1 MIVEKL
7 YRSDESSHSTE
18 SVELTG
24 TTVLVGPNNVGKTQT
39 LRDIRNLMIEDY
51 SPVIF
56 DNISYLT
63 RSFESLLKDIEPTFD
78 NDRVIISGQSGRSVS
93 IEKSKWQSWKNESV
107 STQANE
113 ILRALSSVLVRFL
126 DASSRLNLATESKI
140 EDHQSRRNPQ
150 HMALSLLYSPDK
162 SYNAFRRIFEDVF
175 GVTPIIDYS
184 DQGQIRIQVGEYDGD
199 LPEHPRKLGEL
210 VDENGFSMIDGEGD
224 GYLSFAGVVGSLLI
238 SKSRLLLLDEPA
250 AFLHPSQAR
259 RLGEW
264 IANKGSETTEQIVI
278 STHDSNF
285 LNGML
290 EAPEQISIY
299 RLNRYENQTQFTRI
313 ATDTAQR
320 IATEPLLRSQRVLD
334 SAFHTGIIICE
345 GGSDRVVYEAVA
357 RYEHGETE
365 VQFVDGLG
373 LSSLDKI
380 ARAAA
385 NANIPVAAIVDLD
398 ILNPHRDLTDL
409 LRGMM
414 GDAEYS
420 EVQPIIDEY
429 DQIKDEIET
438 LKNGIGYLS
447 KGHQETVNQV
457 VEDAA
462 SHGVYLAPCGELE
475 DWMDLSKSQWVE
487 EALEAIFDGE
497 CDQELVDFIGRVI
510 NDVRTQYQ
518 MIE

>member
-1 MIVEKL
+1 MSADI
-7 YRSDESSHSTE
+7 TE

-39 LRDIRNLMIEDY
+39 LRDIQNLMLENNNT
-51 SPVIF
+51 VIF
-56 DNISYLT
+56 DNLSYSSRT
-63 RSFESLLKDIEPTFD
+63 FEELLRDLEPTLE
-78 NDRVIISGQSGRSVS
+78 NGRVIVSGQSGRSVS
-93 IEKSKWQSWKNESV
+93 IEQSQWQSWKNEDV
-107 STQANE
+107 STPSNK
-113 ILRALSSVLVRFL
+113 IPRALSSVLFRFL
-126 DASSRLNLATESKI
+126 DASSRLKLATESTI
-140 EDHQSRRNPQ
+140 EEPQSRRNPQ
-150 HMALSLLYSPDK
+150 HMALSLLYSSDE
-162 SYNAFRRIFEDVF
+162 SYKEFRRIFEDVF
-175 GVTPIIDYS
+175 GVSPIIDYS
-184 DQGQIRIQVGEYDGD
+184 DQGQVRIQIGEYNGD
-199 LPEHPRKLGEL
+199 PPGHPRELGEL
-210 VDENGFSMIDGEGD
+210 VDQNHFSMIDGEGD

-238 SKSRLLLLDEPA
+238 SQSRLLLLDEPA

-290 EAPEQISIY
+290 EAPEQISIF
-299 RLNRYENQTQFTRI
+299 RLNRHENQTQFTRI
-313 ATDTAQR
+313 ATDAAQR

-334 SAFHTGIIICE
+334 SAFHTGIVICE

-357 RYEHGETE
+357 RSEHDETE
-365 VQFVDGLG
+365 IQFVDGLG

-385 NANIPVAAIVDLD
+385 DANIPVAAIVDLD

-414 GDAEYS
+414 GGAAYNK
-420 EVQPIIDEY
+420 VKPIIDEY

-438 LKNGIGYLS
+438 LKNGIEYLS
-447 KGHQETVNQV
+447 EEQQETVNQV

-462 SHGVYLAPCGELE
+462 RHGVYLTPCGELE
-475 DWMDLSKSQWVE
+475 DWMDLSKKQWVE
-487 EALEAIFDGE
+487 KALEKIFAGE
-497 CDQELVDFIGRVI
+497 CDQELANFIEMVI
-510 NDVRTQYQ
+510 KDVRTQYQ